1 MISKLKNLQK
11 AQSKPKL
18 KPKSNTRVNAR
29 NSGKSTS
36 RSSSRSSSRSGSRSS
51 SRSRR
56 DYYDEPPL
64 NFFKVK
70 VYFCVVILIFVIVI
84 HQFQFNIGNFTS
96 EKLYDMLYYN
106 EEIETLSERFM
117 DSYDQT
123 IRTFWSK

>member
-1 MISKLKNLQK
+1 MISKFKNLK
-11 AQSKPKL
+11 KSQSKPK
-18 KPKSNTRVNAR
+18 PKSSPRSNVR
-29 NSGKSTS
+29 SSS
-36 RSSSRSSSRSGSRSS
+36 RSMSKSSSRSSSRSGSRSA

-56 DYYDEPPL
+56 GYYDEVPL

-70 VYFCVVILIFVIVI
+70 VYFCVLILIFVIVI

-117 DSYDQT
+117 NSYDQT